1 MADLL
6 VAARKGEI
14 AAIERLLAE
23 GAHVSERNTRGTTA
37 IMVAAMYGHA
47 ATVKFLQS
55 TGASITEKD
64 DDGWSALHYAAHNGI
79 LSLVQYFLQEAG
91 ASISDATDDG
101 RTVWPFLMPKLE
113 DADLVVLISLLKVIV
128 MLDDAPPA
136 FVAKLSP
143 AHAELTTRGRYFRA
157 QLPAYLEQQRASV
170 VEHCPL
176 PTVLLPIVAE
186 YAATTPEDMWEDGLR
201 VHVPRPKRARAMA
214 GADDEAEVQ
223 LRRSPRLHQKRSCRR
238 HVDEGPNLFY

>member
-1 MADLL
+1 MPDLL
-6 VAARKGEI
+6 DAAARGDLATIK
-14 AAIERLLAE
+14 RLLDE
-23 GAHVSERNTRGTTA
+23 GARVSKRDVLGITA
-37 IMVAAMYGHA
+37 LMAAALNGHST
-47 ATVKFLQS
+47 TVKCLQAA
-55 TGASITEKD
+55 GASITEKSNI
-64 DDGWSALHYAAHNGI
+64 GWSALHYAAHNGI